1 MPVSPDAPEQ
11 TSNPLSH
18 LLSSVSSY
26 DANVLLAAIISLL
39 LVILFVLLLHVY
51 AQWFL
56 AQARQRSRSSS
67 LSHVFHPD
75 RFRHFHSFTFDA
87 TFPSIPSKGLDS
99 SVISSIPSFVYKVE
113 EHRLGLDCV
122 ICLSPFEGNEVGRKL
137 PKCGHGFHVECIDM
151 WLHSHSNCPVCR
163 APVLLSNDADSQVSS
178 LETVGEILNGENV
191 NGSSEMAAA
200 IDDNDNPSPSSSSLT
215 VSLKRMLSRNR
226 SERKVF
232 PSSNPNLGNL
242 LSSSSL
248 IIQTSI
254 GPFGS
259 PISSSLLMSA
269 EFNLL
274 PHGNPTFMLHFKP
287 RLGDFSIKKSQ
298 SPTVDKVVKPS
309 NDGVLEDDT
318 STEVVDFPAVNEN

>member
-1 MPVSPDAPEQ
+1 MPVSPDAQEQ

-67 LSHVFHPD
+67 LSHVFHP
-75 RFRHFHSFTFDA
+75 HFHSFTFDA

-113 EHRLGLDCV
+113 EHGLGLDCV

-178 LETVGEILNGENV
+178 LETVGEIFNGENV

-232 PSSNPNLGNL
+232 PSSNPSEL
-242 LSSSSL
+242 
-248 IIQTSI
+248 Q
-254 GPFGS
+254 
-259 PISSSLLMSA
+259 
-269 EFNLL
+269 
-274 PHGNPTFMLHFKP
+274 
-287 RLGDFSIKKSQ
+287 
-298 SPTVDKVVKPS
+298 V
-309 NDGVLEDDT
+309 
-318 STEVVDFPAVNEN
+318 